1 MVVTETTGETK
12 SKEVT
17 TKAIWNFTDEMWNK
31 YLESGLSLSDFI
43 DKTAGKKK
51 TGDIS
56 TTIDA
61 PGGTPLHTP
70 EASSHTITP
79 VLNDSLSQDETKIN
93 EGVSQSGEVEQAIP
107 LPIAG
112 QETAD
117 SAVARSNGD
126 AEPVRAGKNTVIQRP
141 YQGETPQNRA
151 NAQYQAVT
159 VEDAGLK
166 TAQARIEQARA
177 ESGGEKIKSSLKR
190 IYREAV
196 GNLFNGRTVAVD
208 GVEFNG
214 WPYEVTL
221 NKNVIDKVISDKNLS
236 AEKLAVFDVI
246 DDVVQNA
253 EYLGSGEYV
262 PHGNHIKE
270 VIRYDYFETP
280 MEINGTPYTVSFDVE
295 VLPGRNNYR
304 THRVINNLELHP
316 VSGETRSSTGLHKQS
331 TAPNEQGGQALS
343 AVRTAYSEADTGPAP
358 AAAERFSLPDSNNN
372 IPAERKTVN
381 GVPLPIAGGA
391 TVQSEGSRQARQRA
405 LETGTVSE
413 ELLDYTE
420 RMAQRSGR
428 QLEYV
433 FEPDSQ
439 IGGSVDDT
447 KVTINLAN
455 PDHAFSTA
463 VHEVGHTMKIGS
475 PQQWASFEQAML
487 RLADSSTEMESIARG
502 VVDAYL
508 SENSRGLRSMQ
519 TEDGSL
525 NEAALNE
532 EISLKLA
539 EEIVKDP
546 ARITKAV
553 EQDRGL
559 IGKLLDFVRGL
570 KNQTMIRF
578 GKSESAML
586 DEAERTLVNLLRGRG
601 VSLTSGTAMLDKE
614 QILTGWSWLRC
625 RRHRSWKK
633 WARPRRRYGE
643 KQDGSGVRM
652 DSGAWRW
659 TTARRGICQN
669 RQSAGR
675 RHGMDRL
682 RWATCSSTRNW
693 NG

>member
-487 RLADSSTEMESIARG
+487 RLADSSPEMESIARG